1 MPSSYTPSLRLVL
14 PVTGELVGTWGD
26 VANDGLTELVDAAIA
41 GTATVAMTDAN
52 YTLTFADGAADEARQ
67 MFVVLTGALTAQ
79 RNVVC
84 PSVSKLYFV
93 ANTTTGDQSIVFKTN
108 AGTGITVPNGAAMV
122 LYCDGT
128 NVVNAITYFGS
139 LDVDVLDVLT
149 DLTLPVGTTAQR
161 PTPADGK
168 VRFNTDTT
176 KFEGYNGFAWGQ
188 LGGGATGGGANQVFI
203 ENDQV
208 VTQNYTIPSNKNAM
222 STGPLLIEVIEVTG
236 RIDDGTSSFAGTVLT
251 VTGVINGAVYV
262 GAVISG
268 AGVTAGTTVTALG
281 TGTGGIGTYTVSAS
295 QLVTSTTI
303 SSPVVVTVSSGARW
317 VIL

>member
-14 PVTGELVGTWGD
+14 PVTGELVGQWGD

-93 ANTTTGDQSIVFKTN
+93 ANTTTGDQDIVFKTN

-128 NVVNAITYFGS
+128 NVVNAITYFDA
-139 LDVDVLDVLT
+139 LDAGVLDVLT
-149 DLTLPVGTTAQR
+149 DLTIPVGTTAQR

-176 KFEGYNGFAWGQ
+176 KFEGYDGTAWGQ
-188 LGGGATGGGANQVFI
+188 LGGGATGGGADEVFVQNGQI
-203 ENDQV
+203 
-208 VTQNYTIPSNKNAM
+208 VTTSYAIPSGKNAL
-222 STGPLLIEVIEVTG
+222 STGPI
-236 RIDDGTSSFAGTVLT
+236 TVDS
-251 VTGVINGAVYV
+251 GAV
-262 GAVISG
+262 
-268 AGVTAGTTVTALG
+268 VTIP
-281 TGTGGIGTYTVSAS
+281 TGS
-295 QLVTSTTI
+295 
-303 SSPVVVTVSSGARW
+303 RW
-317 VIL
+317 VVL